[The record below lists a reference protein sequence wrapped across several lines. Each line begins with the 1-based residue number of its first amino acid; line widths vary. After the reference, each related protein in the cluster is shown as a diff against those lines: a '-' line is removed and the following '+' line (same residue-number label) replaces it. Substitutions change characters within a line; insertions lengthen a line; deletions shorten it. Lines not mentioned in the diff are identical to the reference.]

1 MGFNS
6 GSKGL
11 NSVQFILMKPLTLL
25 HTIAFLGI
33 FYKVKKECL
42 SLRRHPSAPSFGHIY
57 HCDLVSMIKPFA
69 RFSLKMLEEVCT
81 EFVKKAS
88 VSQKSTQWQSNIT
101 WGVNEFIPTI
111 YTFCDRY
118 GWNLVWKNLMWCHLV
133 GFSFV
138 RLTGVRDIFYF
149 RA

>member
-88 VSQKSTQWQSNIT
+88 VSQKST
-101 WGVNEFIPTI
+101 E
-111 YTFCDRY
+111 
-118 GWNLVWKNLMWCHLV
+118 
-133 GFSFV
+133 
-138 RLTGVRDIFYF
+138 
-149 RA
+149 